1 MGGGGARR
9 ARGVLR
15 AVPGHVDVGDDG
27 EHDAGR
33 LPAQPLQR
41 GGEPLRELLLALLLQ
56 LLLGAGSG
64 LPGGRSQGGDRPVSE
79 RVHVDAAGD
88 PSGVG
93 DRPRGRA
100 GGERRAAVL
109 RRGGAD
115 PELAASNQYGLTQQ
129 ERPQTLEWDR
139 TQLASFGVEN
149 KRLYELRIQVPSSK
163 YTTDEGQLQEIL
175 DSFELFTMEPG
186 KTMI

>member
-1 MGGGGARR
+1 VARDGLEGYSVR
-9 ARGVLR
+9 YPGTWTLVTTANTTRGVFLR
-15 AVPGHVDVGDDG
+15 NPFNAEENLFVNCSSPSSSNYSSVRDLGSPEDAAKGVIDRYLNEFMSTRLGIRRESEIVRAG
-27 EHDAGR
+27 EREGKDGR
-33 LPAQPLQR
+33 LYYDVAVR
-41 GGEPLRELLLALLLQ
+41 I
-56 LLLGAGSG
+56 
-64 LPGGRSQGGDRPVSE
+64 RSF
-79 RVHVDAAGD
+79 
-88 PSGVG
+88 
-93 DRPRGRA
+93 
-100 GGERRAAVL
+100 
-109 RRGGAD
+109 
-115 PELAASNQYGLTQQ
+115 AASNQYGLTQQ

>member
-88 PSGVG
+88 PPGVG
-93 DRPRGRA
+93 DRPRGRE
-100 GGERRAAVL
+100 GKDGRLYYDVAV
-109 RRGGAD
+109 RIRSF
-115 PELAASNQYGLTQQ
+115 AASNQYGLTQQ

-139 TQLASFGVEN
+139 TQLAS
-149 KRLYELRIQVPSSK
+149 SK
-163 YTTDEGQLQEIL
+163 FATDEGQLQEIL